1 MFNCKKS
8 KTDFPLKYPTQ
19 VRRNPLRWQA
29 KGSGIIETGMPD
41 SVICCGR
48 QISNY
53 HFPTN
58 TNTLM
63 TSHLIKSR
71 TRSIWLSKRL
81 RLEVEHPR
89 CPPISVSRELDEEPG
104 IRDGAGL
111 GADAHPSRPPQR
123 QNTLR
128 NLLPV
133 SDSPRLF
140 NPFLSNMLLLL
151 LGRKGHV
158 QRLRH
163 IVTCNRH
170 AVTCQCHIETFLLSH
185 NWSLCHRVS
194 VLFFA
199 CSGEITILVLIGL
212 SCVERKSLFLRWFS
226 FLDMTSSVCTWSFPP
241 DLFPVW
247 EYLFISWSFFLRIGR
262 KQLQVRIYFDRGS
275 ISPTLWHKVQM
286 DWHTALSAKD
296 AIQFHQ
302 QNCSQ
307 LYWCK

>member
-63 TSHLIKSR
+63 TSHLIKSQ

-89 CPPISVSRELDEEPG
+89 CPPISESRELDEEPG

-140 NPFLSNMLLLL
+140 NPLLSNMLLLL

-226 FLDMTSSVCTWSFPP
+226 FLDMTSSVCTWSFSSG
-241 DLFPVW
+241 
-247 EYLFISWSFFLRIGR
+247 FISRMGIFIHFLVFFSAYR
-262 KQLQVRIYFDRGS
+262 KETTSSKNLFRPGVNFTNS
-275 ISPTLWHKVQM
+275 
-286 DWHTALSAKD
+286 
-296 AIQFHQ
+296 
-302 QNCSQ
+302 
-307 LYWCK
+307 